1 MSRGILEGNR
11 KPKINPV
18 IMNMLPSLF
27 RPIPAI
33 LALLALVA
41 AAPLRAGTPLICF
54 PYEIGQAKSLPG
66 DAKGPKGVSTA
77 YDRTKLVPETLALLT
92 PEMPVIVRMETI
104 RRAVVYAVKGEFFA
118 SRYPAEDQRFISG
131 LLAGLKDRTLTND
144 PKERALANF
153 DLGFLSET
161 LRQAGVD
168 SSLNGYK
175 LLLLARELRG
185 PDAEME
191 FALALAS
198 SWPKNDDFSAHLA
211 KARAGAAKDQ
221 GSLLAQNLASHL
233 SGS

>member
-1 MSRGILEGNR
+1 M
-11 KPKINPV
+11 K
-18 IMNMLPSLF
+18 MLPSLF
-27 RPIPAI
+27 RPIPTG

-41 AAPLRAGTPLICF
+41 AAPLQAGTPLICF

-66 DAKGPKGVSTA
+66 DANGPKGVSTA
-77 YDRTKLVPETLALLT
+77 YDRTKLVSETLALLT

-104 RRAVVYAVKGEFFA
+104 RRAVVYAVKGEFF
-118 SRYPAEDQRFISG
+118 SKSYPVDDQRLITS
-131 LLAGLKDRTLTND
+131 LLAGLKDRTLTKD
-144 PKERALANF
+144 PQARALANF

-168 SSLNGYK
+168 STLNGYK

-185 PDAEME
+185 TDAEME

-198 SWPKNDDFSAHLA
+198 SWPKNDDFSAHVA
-211 KARAGAAKDQ
+211 NARAGAAKDK
-221 GSLLAQNLASHL
+221 GSLLAPNLASHL